1 MVIPPGFEPGI
12 PPWKSDVL
20 TSWPRDH
27 IQGTIKKFS
36 TPKKYKS
43 YNQNIAVCAFMKFGE
58 PGEIRTPGPLIKS
71 QLRYQLRHRL
81 RYIRRLFCRQQALS
95 PSRKWIFVSCSTRQ
109 GTQMLTGQR
118 VVYLCAFFPLLA
130 MNGTSCISSNFW
142 FSFLQLLPI
151 RESKPN
157 SLLEPPIT
165 NRNAVIFI
173 G

>member
-1 MVIPPGFEPGI
+1 
-12 PPWKSDVL
+12 
-20 TSWPRDH
+20 
-27 IQGTIKKFS
+27 
-36 TPKKYKS
+36 
-43 YNQNIAVCAFMKFGE
+43 MKFGE

-81 RYIRRLFCRQQALS
+81 KHIRRLFCRQQALS
-95 PSRKWIFVSCSTRQ
+95 PSRRVDFCFMLHQTRNPNVDWA
-109 GTQMLTGQR
+109 TSSLL
-118 VVYLCAFFPLLA
+118 VCILAFFPLLA
-130 MNGTSCISSNFW
+130 MNGTSSISSNFW

-151 RESKPN
+151 RESKPS

>member
-1 MVIPPGFEPGI
+1 
-12 PPWKSDVL
+12 
-20 TSWPRDH
+20 
-27 IQGTIKKFS
+27 
-36 TPKKYKS
+36 
-43 YNQNIAVCAFMKFGE
+43 MKFGE

-95 PSRKWIFVSCSTRQ
+95 PSRRVDFCFMLHQTRNPNVDWA
-109 GTQMLTGQR
+109 TSSLLVCILHTTGEEWHILYFLKIL
-118 VVYLCAFFPLLA
+118 VFF
-130 MNGTSCISSNFW
+130 F
-142 FSFLQLLPI
+142 QLLPI

>member
-1 MVIPPGFEPGI
+1 
-12 PPWKSDVL
+12 
-20 TSWPRDH
+20 
-27 IQGTIKKFS
+27 
-36 TPKKYKS
+36 
-43 YNQNIAVCAFMKFGE
+43 MKFGE

-95 PSRKWIFVSCSTRQ
+95 PSRRVDFCFMLHQTRNPNVDCA
-109 GTQMLTGQR
+109 TSSLL
-118 VVYLCAFFPLLA
+118 VCNYYAFFPLLA
-130 MNGTSCISSNFW
+130 MNGTSSISSNFW

-151 RESKPN
+151 RESKPS

>member
-1 MVIPPGFEPGI
+1 
-12 PPWKSDVL
+12 
-20 TSWPRDH
+20 
-27 IQGTIKKFS
+27 
-36 TPKKYKS
+36 
-43 YNQNIAVCAFMKFGE
+43 MKFGE

-95 PSRKWIFVSCSTRQ
+95 PSRRVDFCFMLHLHKNL
-109 GTQMLTGQR
+109 MLTGKR
-118 VVYLCAFFPLLA
+118 VVYLCAFFTLLA
-130 MNGTSCISSNFW
+130 RNGTSCISSNFW

-151 RESKPN
+151 RESKPS

-165 NRNAVIFI
+165 SRNTVIFI